1 MKMLL
6 AIVHNEDAPLLIN
19 ELNEKKYFVTK
30 LATTG
35 GFLKKGNGFGFLA
48 VRDYSG
54 GSFLHNGSDPEIK
67 EHSGKRQQIMY
78 SPPAPSNCNVYPNAV
93 SSVPVNVEVGG
104 ATIFI
109 MPVDDFRKV

>member
-35 GFLKKGNGFGFLA
+35 GFLKKGNTTLLLGIEDEKVDA
-48 VRDYSG
+48 VC
-54 GSFLHNGSDPEIK
+54 EIIK
-67 EHSGKRQQIMY
+67 QHSGNRQQIMY
-78 SPPAPSNCNVYPNAV
+78 TPPAPSNCNVYPNAV

>member
-35 GFLKKGNGFGFLA
+35 GFLKKGNTTLLLGIEDEKVDA
-48 VRDYSG
+48 VC
-54 GSFLHNGSDPEIK
+54 EIIK
-67 EHSGKRQQIMY
+67 HIPASVSRSCIPLRLPPIVMY
-78 SPPAPSNCNVYPNAV
+78 IPTLFPAYP
-93 SSVPVNVEVGG
+93 
-104 ATIFI
+104 
-109 MPVDDFRKV
+109 

>member
-35 GFLKKGNGFGFLA
+35 GFLKKGNTTLMIGAEDDKVQEVIDIIKQECGQHQKLT
-48 VRDYSG
+48 VNMPYISG
-54 GSFLHNGSDPEIK
+54 TTMVNYATMP
-67 EHSGKRQQIMY
+67 M
-78 SPPAPSNCNVYPNAV
+78 
-93 SSVPVNVEVGG
+93 NVEVGG
-104 ATIFI
+104 ATIFVI
-109 MPVDDFRKV
+109 DVDRYEKSDGQ

>member
-35 GFLKKGNGFGFLA
+35 GFLKKGNTTLLIGTEA
-48 VRDYSG
+48 DHV
-54 GSFLHNGSDPEIK
+54 SDVIETIK
-67 EHSGKRQQIMY
+67 QECGKRQKITINMPY
-78 SPPAPSNCNVYPNAV
+78 ISGAAMMNCATMPMT
-93 SSVPVNVEVGG
+93 VEVGG
-104 ATIFI
+104 ATIFVI
-109 MPVDDFRKV
+109 DVEHYEKI